1 MPGRYATVR
10 WHIWQ
15 RVTGRWV
22 TVTGKRREGDLLI
35 CSYDAT
41 PAGVIL
47 HGAHAARTTRGM
59 SGKSV
64 DLGAQLAYGGT
75 DWPTWR

>member
-1 MPGRYATVR
+1 MTVNPVAFVGLRSDRYA
-10 WHIWQ
+10 
-15 RVTGRWV
+15 
-22 TVTGKRREGDLLI
+22 E
-35 CSYDAT
+35 
-41 PAGVIL
+41 
-47 HGAHAARTTRGM
+47 M